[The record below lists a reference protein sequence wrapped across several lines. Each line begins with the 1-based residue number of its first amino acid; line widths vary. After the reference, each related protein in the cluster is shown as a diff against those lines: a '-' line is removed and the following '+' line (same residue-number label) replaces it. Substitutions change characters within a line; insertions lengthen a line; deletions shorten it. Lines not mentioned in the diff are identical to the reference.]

1 MEGGSE
7 VEGVCVGRV
16 GSVFGGFSV
25 YGLWLLEF
33 LYLVF
38 IGFWC
43 QLGPLYDFFFIFIFF
58 SIFVSFE
65 SGSINKLP
73 KYQALKCF

>member
-1 MEGGSE
+1 MEMKSV
-7 VEGVCVGRV
+7 VERVSGCQMGVSGCTVWNL
-16 GSVFGGFSV
+16 V
-25 YGLWLLEF
+25 YL
-33 LYLVF
+33 F

-43 QLGPLYDFFFIFIFF
+43 QLRPLYDFFILFF